1 MVPYLGNGH
10 QAHKAILHLL
20 AFVADMLSATYRWR
34 KKEEEEKRRTNF
46 ISIQNQIFSIFT
58 DMKRYC

>member
-10 QAHKAILHLL
+10 QARKAMLHLL
-20 AFVADMLSATYRWR
+20 AFVADMLSATYGWR
-34 KKEEEEKRRTNF
+34 KKEEKKRTDF
-46 ISIQNQIFSIFT
+46 ISLQNQIFSIFT